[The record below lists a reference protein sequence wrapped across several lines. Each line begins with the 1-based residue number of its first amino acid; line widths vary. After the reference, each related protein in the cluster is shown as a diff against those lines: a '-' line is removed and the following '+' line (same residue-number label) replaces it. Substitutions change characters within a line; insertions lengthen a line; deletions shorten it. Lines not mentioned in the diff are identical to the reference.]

1 MNIEKIKN
9 YNQKMLALVS
19 TLGAILLLIF
29 IIMMI
34 KELRLFGGHH
44 YSDNPSG
51 LIADDKVENLNQ
63 ENLRKQIISY
73 ESPWLIDTLKSVY
86 IVPVS
91 ITTLRKPEEI
101 VPIDEGLMSLLDAYP
116 GSSKSQDGYYNKRYF
131 EGSYANLI
139 LYCPVENKAQSLFK
153 ERILIGSVQ
162 AYYFKDDILLV
173 FYSAE
178 KDTDKD
184 GIIDLNDARNL
195 CIYSLNKETLK
206 KISDGDNSV
215 EQYQFIENS
224 KDLLVE
230 FSLNQYKEKQF
241 TGSRIPSKI
250 MKYSYGTQEL
260 TDIVPQKIQ
269 KDMQKLV
276 EGKSNP
282 EE

>member
-34 KELRLFGGHH
+34 KELHLFGGHH
-44 YSDNPSG
+44 YYNNPSG

-63 ENLRKQIISY
+63 ENQRKQIISY

-91 ITTLRKPEEI
+91 ITTLMKPEEI
-101 VPIDEGLMSLLDAYP
+101 PPISDGVMSLLDTYP
-116 GSSKSQDGYYNKRYF
+116 SFSKSKEGYYNKRYF

-139 LYCPVENKAQSLFK
+139 LYYPLENKTLSLFN

-162 AYYFKDDILLV
+162 AYYFKEDILLV

-195 CIYSLNKETLK
+195 CIYSLNKGILK

-215 EQYQFIENS
+215 EKYQFIENT

-241 TGSRIPSKI
+241 TGYRTPCKI
-250 MKYSYGTQEL
+250 MKYSYETQEL
-260 TDIVPQKIQ
+260 VDIIPQKIQ
-269 KDMQKLV
+269 ENMQKLV